1 MRRGAKGPRIVIAP
15 IEVAGVAQGL
25 LEGFALLGVTA
36 QAALCAPHPFGYQ
49 LRVDSTIL
57 GIWRSIGAW
66 RLRIEQRSLPLR
78 AVAKGAQHLWGWV
91 SLFSVLNR
99 TDCFVFLFAKTFT
112 DTRAELLLLR
122 SLRKK
127 IVFIYLGSDARP
139 PYIDRITHVSESAP
153 DLLSLRKRTRR
164 QSRRI
169 RTQERFATHCI
180 NLPGTGHFHRRPFV
194 NWFELGLPRTVAG
207 SGVRSEP
214 RPGRAVRI
222 LHSPSD
228 RRVKGTDA
236 IAAAVESLRLKGY
249 ELDLVTVTDAPN
261 SVVKHEL
268 SACDLVVDQLYSDS
282 PMAAFATEAAHFAKP
297 VLVGGYAARNVEHLV
312 GGVQLPTLFVHP
324 DDLNDALEGLIT
336 HPDRRRALGIQAQR
350 FVLDHWAPVDVAR
363 RLLRIINDDFPRRW
377 LVSPSTLRYVHG
389 CGGSEELT
397 RRQVA
402 ALVDA
407 FGPEALCVSDKPHL
421 ERSFLDFARDAEA
434 REA

>member
-1 MRRGAKGPRIVIAP
+1 MGMGLAVLGP
-15 IEVAGVAQGL
+15 QSDGL
-25 LEGFALLGVTA
+25 L
-36 QAALCAPHPFGYQ
+36 
-49 LRVDSTIL
+49 
-57 GIWRSIGAW
+57 
-66 RLRIEQRSLPLR
+66 RLP
-78 AVAKGAQHLWGWV
+78 
-91 SLFSVLNR
+91 
-99 TDCFVFLFAKTFT
+99 FAKTFT

-236 IAAAVESLRLKGY
+236 IAAGVESLRSKGY

-261 SVVKHEL
+261 SVVNHEL
-268 SACDLVVDQLYSDS
+268 SACDLVVDQLT
-282 PMAAFATEAAHFAKP
+282 ATP
-297 VLVGGYAARNVEHLV
+297 
-312 GGVQLPTLFVHP
+312 
-324 DDLNDALEGLIT
+324 
-336 HPDRRRALGIQAQR
+336 
-350 FVLDHWAPVDVAR
+350 
-363 RLLRIINDDFPRRW
+363 RW
-377 LVSPSTLRYVHG
+377 LPSPQKRHTSPNQFWSGDTRLAMLSTW
-389 CGGSEELT
+389 
-397 RRQVA
+397 
-402 ALVDA
+402 
-407 FGPEALCVSDKPHL
+407 
-421 ERSFLDFARDAEA
+421 
-434 REA
+434 